1 MSQNENKPSE
11 NTRQNGNR
19 SSDAPLPGSAG
30 TVEISGVPHTRL
42 RRLLQATSDMMVK
55 PLSQCRIL
63 DLGCLEGLFSLEF
76 ALHGCEVVGL
86 EFREHNVAKARARAS
101 AINCRNVEF
110 VQDNACNISI
120 EKYGKFDAIICSGLL
135 YHLTAADA
143 VTLIRKMYEMTERAV
158 IIDTH
163 ISLAPTENFNSYAGH
178 LFREH
183 REGASKEEKL
193 KVSWASADNETSFW
207 FTRPSLVNLLA
218 DAGFSSVHECF
229 TPAHINYGKPGLEA
243 PDRCTFVAIKATNVE
258 VHTTPSVNAL
268 KERWPEGTLS
278 YALDNPVRARGLFK
292 SVLRKLF

>member
-1 MSQNENKPSE
+1 MSQDKNKLNET
-11 NTRQNGNR
+11 TRQNDER
-19 SSDAPLPGSAG
+19 PSDTPLPDGVGAAG
-30 TVEISGVPHTRL
+30 VLAFPHTRL
-42 RRLLQATSDMMVK
+42 RRLLQATSDIMVK

-86 EFREHNVAKARARAS
+86 EFREHNLAKARARAS
-101 AINCRNVEF
+101 ALNCRNVEF

-143 VTLIRKMYEMTERAV
+143 VNLVNKMYEMSERGV

-163 ISLAPTENFNSYAGH
+163 ISLAPDEKYNGYAGH

-183 REGASKEEKL
+183 REGAPMEEKL
-193 KVSWASADNETSFW
+193 KASWASADNETSFW
-207 FTRPSLVNLLA
+207 FTRPSLVNLLM
-218 DAGFSSVHECF
+218 DAGFSSVYECF
-229 TPAHINYGKPGLEA
+229 APVHMNYGKPGFEA
-243 PDRCTFVAIKATNVE
+243 PDRSTFVAIKAANLE
-258 VHTTPSVNAL
+258 VHTTPSVNNL

-278 YALDNPVRARGLFK
+278 YASNNSVRARGLFK